1 MSAVKLLYSILISI
15 DTSMT
20 SPNSHFV
27 SCCTQ
32 LVQQMIYAFTKAK
45 NNSFSSILSIFDNLE

>member
-1 MSAVKLLYSILISI
+1 MSI

-27 SCCTQ
+27 LCCIQ

-45 NNSFSSILSIFDNLE
+45 NNSFGSILSIYDNL